1 MKSKMFIYSI
11 LTCLLFNVSSIN
23 VKANNLLNE
32 NYYIEENEE
41 NYYIEENEENYN
53 TDTNI
58 LFEETNKTLNT
69 NKEDTIFFKFKV
81 DSYGNTMSDIEL
93 LEFNLY
99 IDDVL
104 VPVSPFYIN
113 DWSNDLFFVS
123 IYGDEE
129 DNPMLAITLN
139 NTSYKDKYNFR
150 LEFNDYN
157 GIVSNSVDLN
167 LIGYKVNK

>member
-41 NYYIEENEENYN
+41 NYN

-69 NKEDTIFFKFKV
+69 NKEGK
-81 DSYGNTMSDIEL
+81 L
-93 LEFNLY
+93 LY
-99 IDDVL
+99 
-104 VPVSPFYIN
+104 
-113 DWSNDLFFVS
+113 
-123 IYGDEE
+123 
-129 DNPMLAITLN
+129 
-139 NTSYKDKYNFR
+139 
-150 LEFNDYN
+150 
-157 GIVSNSVDLN
+157 
-167 LIGYKVNK
+167 